1 MIFLECVEY
10 DNDTGRIL
18 CHYTVTEDIFE
29 YMVSQG
35 VHLLK
40 GAADANTQYVDVSV
54 NPPVLAERPA
64 QSTTQDKTEI
74 QADGVDTMT
83 LVSLPSPCSVNIG
96 GETYVVQDGVFSWG
110 TVDRGT
116 YPFVVTAFP
125 YLDFEGT
132 VEAT

>member
-1 MIFLECVEY
+1 MEAEGKKLLEGNPDERVQF
-10 DNDTGRIL
+10 
-18 CHYTVTEDIFE
+18 VDI
-29 YMVSQG
+29 
-35 VHLLK
+35 
-40 GAADANTQYVDVSV
+40 SV
-54 NPPVLAERPA
+54 NPPVIAVRPA

-74 QADGVDTMT
+74 QADGVDIMT

-125 YLDFEGT
+125 YLDWEGT